1 MNAKL
6 ITAVLGTLALAT
18 PMMARADDA
27 PAAAAKAEAK
37 MDKKEKK
44 ADKKMDKKMDKMEKK
59 AAAKGGEKSC
69 GADGKSCSGK

>member
-37 MDKKEKK
+37 ADAKMEKK
-44 ADKKMDKKMDKMEKK
+44 AKKADKKMDKMEKK